1 MTPTPCPRRA
11 SRPAVPTPLLTTLL
25 TLLPSVIAACAPV
38 PVAPPPAPAPVEQP
52 APPPP
57 PPPPPP
63 PAPPPPPPVGVI
75 ELSARRAE
83 GGLLSGLRAYED
95 GEYRQA
101 ESRLKGAL
109 AAGLASPKD
118 RAAAHK
124 TLAFVYCTS
133 KRTKL
138 CEQAFRDARAADPA
152 FALNKA
158 EAGHPAWG
166 PVYRRTLK
174 TP

>member
-1 MTPTPCPRRA
+1 MTLPARPGRA
-11 SRPAVPTPLLTTLL
+11 SRPVLPTLLL
-25 TLLPSVIAACAPV
+25 TLLPTLIAACAPA

-52 APPPP
+52 PPP

-63 PAPPPPPPVGVI
+63 PAPPPPPPPPPVGVI

-83 GGLLSGLRAYED
+83 GGLLAGLRAYED

-118 RAAAHK
+118 RAAAYK
-124 TLAFVYCTS
+124 TLAFIYCTS

-138 CEQAFRDARAADPA
+138 CEQAFRDARGADPA

-166 PVYRRTLK
+166 PVYRRVLK